1 VPAPNDA
8 YQLTTGTSVATAHV
22 SGVIALM
29 LEKRPDLSPDD
40 VRAIL
45 ASTAKALPGTRPV
58 QTGAGL
64 INPVQAMDYEPTVPA
79 APVASQQPKTAAR

>member
-1 VPAPNDA
+1 MCIRDR
-8 YQLTTGTSVATAHV
+8 LTTGTSVATAHV

-45 ASTAKALPGTRPV
+45 ASTAKPLPGTKPT

-64 INPVQAMDYEPTVPA
+64 INPAQAMDYEPVAPAVPT
-79 APVASQQPKTAAR
+79 ASQQPKTAAR